1 MARLLKDNFFV
12 RKTVLYHS
20 SDALWTQV
28 EGKKEAKVL
37 ALNVRWLMKNKQQM
51 WSTVYSDAV
60 SPVEE
65 REHFIASSI
74 VYRYDELAVKLN
86 SLQGL
91 NNFNQFA
98 RV

>member
-1 MARLLKDNFFV
+1 
-12 RKTVLYHS
+12 
-20 SDALWTQV
+20 
-28 EGKKEAKVL
+28 
-37 ALNVRWLMKNKQQM
+37 MKNKQQM
-51 WSTVYSDAV
+51 WSTVCSDAV

-74 VYRYDELAVKLN
+74 VYRYDELVVKLN
-86 SLQGL
+86 SLQVL